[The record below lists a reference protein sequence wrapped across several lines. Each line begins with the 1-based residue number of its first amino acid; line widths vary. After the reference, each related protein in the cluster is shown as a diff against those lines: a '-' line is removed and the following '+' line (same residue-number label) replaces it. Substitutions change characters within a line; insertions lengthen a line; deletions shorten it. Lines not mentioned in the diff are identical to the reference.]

1 MFNVRNGM
9 YETNS
14 SSCHSFIVPKDSE
27 HNIKIPSNIKLFG
40 NDDTTNQIGRIRYM
54 YQKAYEGGYGQEF
67 IDYLKS
73 KGIIIEEESYDE
85 SKTEAFCNYLGITL
99 KDLDNICFNDTLID
113 ECDSDTYSDKEND
126 YENYIHIDIS

>member
-1 MFNVRNGM
+1 MFNVRNWM

-54 YQKAYEGGYGQEF
+54 YQKAHEGGYGQEF

-73 KGIIIEEESYDE
+73 KGIIIEEEAYDE
-85 SKTEAFCNYLGITL
+85 SRQKLFVIILELLLKT
-99 KDLDNICFNDTLID
+99 
-113 ECDSDTYSDKEND
+113 
-126 YENYIHIDIS
+126 